1 MSNKLKIPEYD
12 KYNNE
17 KRIALLDNS
26 AVSFMLKLDNEGHK
40 PDTLLQ
46 GYDVIFLPEWVVEE
60 IQDSE
65 FRVQY
70 IERLVKAGIPIRIIK
85 ESLYSDLMDKKEIF
99 LYEIVK
105 AAVSR
110 LAVFKRYFREKIDK
124 ENPLD
129 MDPYEDWISDMY
141 ANWPLEGDLT
151 ADGRIK
157 KKNAGE
163 ISLTILSEI
172 FSWHYPDTEIL
183 TIYTQDSDSY
193 DFQTCAEKLLKKEEN
208 FKNTAHVS
216 VTYRSNDSILCQMY
230 RDKQLTIEEIKDIR
244 DGARNVVYTL
254 MREDNT
260 VAFVTEVLNNE
271 EFAKLI
277 QNESTQ
283 IIF

>member
-1 MSNKLKIPEYD
+1 MHNKLNIPHYNR
-12 KYNNE
+12 YNNE

-26 AVSFMLKLDNEGHK
+26 AVSFMLQLDNKGYK

-46 GYDVIFLPEWVVEE
+46 GYDLIFLPEWVVEE

-65 FRVQY
+65 ARVQY
-70 IERLVKAGIPIRIIK
+70 IERLVKTGIPIKIIR
-85 ESLYSDLMDKKEIF
+85 ESLYSDLMDNEEIF

-110 LAVFKRYFREKIDK
+110 LGAFKRYFREKIDR
-124 ENPLD
+124 EDPLD
-129 MDPYEDWISDMY
+129 MEPYEDWISDMY
-141 ANWPLEGDLT
+141 ANWPLPEELT
-151 ADGRIK
+151 ANGRIK

-172 FSWHYPDTEIL
+172 FSWHYPDTELL

-193 DFQTCAEKLLKKEEN
+193 VFQTCAEKLLMKEDN
-208 FKNTAHVS
+208 FKNTTPVS
-216 VTYRSNDSILCQMY
+216 VTYRSNDSMLCQMY
-230 RDKQLTIEEIKDIR
+230 RDKQLNMEEIKDIR
-244 DGARNVVYTL
+244 KDTRNVIYTL

-260 VAFVTEVLNNE
+260 VALVTKVLDNE
-271 EFAKLI
+271 EFVKLI